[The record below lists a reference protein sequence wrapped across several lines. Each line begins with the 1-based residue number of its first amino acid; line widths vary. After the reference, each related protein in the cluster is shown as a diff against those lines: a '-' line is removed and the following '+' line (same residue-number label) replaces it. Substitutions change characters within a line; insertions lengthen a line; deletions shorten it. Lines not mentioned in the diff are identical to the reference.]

1 MVGDRSF
8 DIEAAHL
15 NGIRCLAAAWGYGTP
30 EEWAQADAVAATPA
44 DVMGIVH
51 AHIPGRVAAPRSALA

>member
-8 DIEAAHL
+8 DIEAAHV

-30 EEWAQADAVAATPA
+30 GELALADAVAATPA
-44 DVMGIVH
+44 DLMGIVRAH
-51 AHIPGRVAAPRSALA
+51 APAAATSKV